1 MAEIRRS
8 PVDMVNI
15 PFTGFYTSQVVQDFF
30 HQQYQ
35 SLQALNGTHNPTPQR
50 HLQLVVNGWTLTAET
65 WVAWI
70 TIPTPPHPTMSRKHH
85 GHLKAV
91 VQLVQYII
99 WASTWEFIYNYSILA
114 LNGSR
119 VVLYSLNMIN
129 QTSFGHIV
137 IENLPCSQELRDLC
151 VSTLF
156 LQCNAICAFDA
167 YHSQNP
173 YPKVHPGNYLILLF
187 CGSAQNIFVWTVGT
201 ARRETVASQQQGT
214 KFPLL
219 LLQILHG
226 LASSQQAP
234 ATKALNHIV
243 DQTIN
248 SKWKHPKCMQKMSR
262 KTRGNYKFHQI
273 PWVCDG
279 LML

>member
-1 MAEIRRS
+1 
-8 PVDMVNI
+8 
-15 PFTGFYTSQVVQDFF
+15 
-30 HQQYQ
+30 
-35 SLQALNGTHNPTPQR
+35 
-50 HLQLVVNGWTLTAET
+50 
-65 WVAWI
+65 
-70 TIPTPPHPTMSRKHH
+70 MSRKHH

-137 IENLPCSQELRDLC
+137 IENLPCSQELWDLC

-173 YPKVHPGNYLILLF
+173 YPKVHPGNYFILVFAVLPKIFLF
-187 CGSAQNIFVWTVGT
+187 EPLELRAEKLSLRSNK
-201 ARRETVASQQQGT
+201 ARNFPSFSCKSSMAFLHRSRQ
-214 KFPLL
+214 PLL
-219 LLQILHG
+219 RHWITLWIKQ
-226 LASSQQAP
+226 
-234 ATKALNHIV
+234 
-243 DQTIN
+243 
-248 SKWKHPKCMQKMSR
+248 
-262 KTRGNYKFHQI
+262 
-273 PWVCDG
+273 
-279 LML
+279 